1 MNTEIDVD
9 RFIPFNL
16 FPPREINYTTRWA
29 ETNFKY
35 CHLFLES
42 INYEQIKGN
51 GDVELW
57 EKRGLE
63 IRN

>member
-1 MNTEIDVD
+1 MNTAIDVD

-29 ETNFKY
+29 ETSFKY

-51 GDVELW
+51 EDVELW
-57 EKRGLE
+57 KKRGWK
-63 IRN
+63 